1 MNRVRRNR
9 SIVIAG
15 PAAAAIMGL
24 TALVGVAACT
34 STINGPSGVAPTA
47 QVTTGP
53 SSSPPSSAIPGAGN
67 TSGGTTGDG
76 GVTSN
81 ATPTPPAPLSLVGL
95 RVGSKGE
102 AVTQLQQ
109 KLSALGYWLGN
120 VDGKFG
126 DATQQALFAL
136 QKAAGITPSGKVSS
150 ATERALND
158 GVRPKIR
165 SKSGTL
171 IEVDLKRDLVLF
183 VVGGQLKYILNTST
197 GGGYTFTEHGTQH
210 VAVTPTGH
218 FTTNRTIDGADHGP
232 LGLLWR
238 PRFFDGGVA
247 IHGDSYVPAH
257 PVSHG
262 CVRISNEAIDWV
274 WANNLDP
281 IGTTVW
287 VYR

>member
-1 MNRVRRNR
+1 M
-9 SIVIAG
+9 IAG
-15 PAAAAIMGL
+15 SAVAAIL
-24 TALVGVAACT
+24 GVAACS
-34 STINGPSGVAPTA
+34 STTIHGASAAAHTA
-47 QVTTGP
+47 QSVPAP
-53 SSSPPSSAIPGAGN
+53 SP
-67 TSGGTTGDG
+67 TSGGPAGGADAANGTGSGATTAPSG
-76 GVTSN
+76 TSGP
-81 ATPTPPAPLSLVGL
+81 ATPATPAPVSLVGL
-95 RVGSKGE
+95 KAGSKGE

-109 KLSALGYWLGN
+109 KLTALGYWAGT

-126 DATQQALFAL
+126 DATQQAVFAL
-136 QKAAGITPSGKVSS
+136 QKAAAITPSGKVNS

-158 GVRPKIR
+158 GLRPKIR

-238 PRFFDGGVA
+238 PRFFNGGVA